1 MLYLIRAALAIAAGS
16 SSISTGTSAAS
27 ADGLDFLSQTRQVF
41 RSLAKDSPKAKVE
54 RGYLLGQLEVARE
67 LRSRQWAEGAA
78 SDSSHVGERCH

>member
-1 MLYLIRAALAIAAGS
+1 MLYLIRAALAIAA
-16 SSISTGTSAAS
+16 GTSAAS